1 MAHPAPVVRLT
12 RQMAMLLLK
21 PNTWIVVANGGS
33 VRLLRNAGNA
43 TEVYLQEQDM
53 PDLDDPHLGPSGSQ
67 PQSVDI
73 AEATFNRKL
82 ALWLNNQALNHGFD
96 HLVLVADPISM
107 GELRPLLHQ
116 EVTARTQAEITK
128 DWTNLGLKEIQKAL
142 DAIDG

>member
-1 MAHPAPVVRLT
+1 
-12 RQMAMLLLK
+12 MLLLK
-21 PNTWIVVANGGS
+21 PSTWIVVANGGS

-43 TEVYLQEQDM
+43 SEVRLQEQDM

-82 ALWLNNQALNHGFD
+82 ALWLNNQALNHGYE

-116 EVTARTQAEITK
+116 QVNARTQAEITK
-128 DWTNLGLKEIQKAL
+128 DWTNLGLKEIEKAL